1 MGRYSFLLL
10 VGSLLES
17 NIVGSN
23 LRPDVLSMYSVPQG
37 SILRPLQFISYIAPV
52 PDAILD
58 YNLNCLFY
66 VGDSKVNISP
76 SNVQGGGEGV
86 DDKTSAPDVFSSCSF
101 TPRANFERSAVMVSF
116 YV

>member
-66 VGDSKVNISP
+66 VGDSQVNISP
-76 SNVQGGGEGV
+76 SNVQGGGGGGG
-86 DDKTSAPDVFSSCSF
+86 
-101 TPRANFERSAVMVSF
+101 RR
-116 YV
+116 

>member
-52 PDAILD
+52 ADAILD

-66 VGDSKVNISP
+66 VGDSQVNISLERTRGGGGGGG
-76 SNVQGGGEGV
+76 GGGE
-86 DDKTSAPDVFSSCSF
+86 T
-101 TPRANFERSAVMVSF
+101 
-116 YV
+116 